1 MEVGD
6 VTGIYPML
14 SVEEARGRILAR
26 IRPLPAETVRI
37 TDALGRVTAA
47 DVVADYDIPPHANTA
62 MDGYAVRAADTVGAS
77 PDNPVRLRVI
87 ADLAAGYVA
96 DKEVIPGT
104 AIRIMTGAPIP
115 PGADAVVRFEQ
126 TNQDGD
132 YVEIMTEVPAGKEVR
147 PAGEDVR
154 AGETVIPQGTIL
166 RPQEIGMLAALGRR
180 EVVVTRRPR
189 VGILATGDELVGI
202 DDPLGP
208 GKIRNSN
215 TYSNAAQVQ
224 RYGGI
229 PVILGIARD
238 REGEIAGKLRAGLR
252 EGVDLLLVSGGVSV
266 GDFDVVKKVL
276 ASEGRIEFWRVRM
289 KPGKPLAFGYLS
301 FNGKDVPVIGT
312 PGNPVSTMVSFE
324 MFARPAILSLLGAR
338 TLDPVAIWARL
349 ADEISEKD
357 SRRHYV
363 RVWLE
368 DREGEYVAHLTG
380 DQGSGILS
388 SMVKADGLAVIPEDW
403 DRADPDT
410 RVRVILLGSVR

>member
-14 SVEEARGRILAR
+14 SVEEARARILAR

-37 TDALGRVTAA
+37 TDGLGRVTAE
-47 DVVADYDIPPHANTA
+47 DVTAGYDIPPHANTA
-62 MDGYAVRAADTVGAS
+62 MDGYAVRAVDTIGAS

-96 DKEVIPGT
+96 DKEVVPGT

-115 PGADAVVRFEQ
+115 TGADAVVRFEQ
-126 TNQDGD
+126 TKQDGD
-132 YVEIMTEVPAGKEVR
+132 YVEIMTAVPVGKDVR

-154 AGETVIPQGTIL
+154 AGETVIPRGTIL
-166 RPQEIGMLAALGRR
+166 RPPEIGMLAALGCR

-202 DDPLGP
+202 DEPLAP
-208 GKIRNSN
+208 GKIRNAN

-229 PVILGIARD
+229 PVMLGIARD
-238 REGEIAGKLRAGLR
+238 REREIAEKLRKGL
-252 EGVDLLLVSGGVSV
+252 EQGVDLLLVSGGVSV

-276 ASEGRIEFWRVRM
+276 AAEGRIEFWRVRM
-289 KPGKPLAFGYLS
+289 KPGKPLAFGYLN
-301 FNGKDVPVIGT
+301 FNGREVPVIGT

-338 TLDPVAIWARL
+338 NLDPIVIWARL
-349 ADEISEKD
+349 ADEIPQKD

-363 RVWLE
+363 RVRLE
-368 DREGEYVAHLTG
+368 DRDGEYVAHLTG

-403 DRADPDT
+403 DRADQGA
-410 RVRVILLGSVR
+410 RVRVILLGSL